1 MMIGWDEI
9 SKNQL
14 QPASTVVSYRG
25 QEFASYAAN
34 KGYKV
39 VFTPGAALYF
49 DWYQATPDTQPRAM
63 TGYSPIKKMYSI
75 CPVATTPESAVR
87 NEQMI
92 QGKFLEPNSVAWI
105 RPENAGRVIGVQGCA
120 WAEFINDEKHLEYM
134 IFPRLLAIAEMAW
147 TQEEKREWQ
156 HFKPRMNAHI
166 PQLLARGINSFTLT
180 DEIELT
186 TRKVEHG
193 GMEVMLDTEKY
204 PVEIRYTLDGK
215 IPGATSLRYDKPFI
229 INDSVVVKAAIFRE
243 GKILGPIL
251 ERNVGTE
258 KEIRNYFEYVEPE
271 HWKNVKQ

>member
-1 MMIGWDEI
+1 
-9 SKNQL
+9 
-14 QPASTVVSYRG
+14 
-25 QEFASYAAN
+25 
-34 KGYKV
+34 
-39 VFTPGAALYF
+39 
-49 DWYQATPDTQPRAM
+49 
-63 TGYSPIKKMYSI
+63 
-75 CPVATTPESAVR
+75 
-87 NEQMI
+87 
-92 QGKFLEPNSVAWI
+92 
-105 RPENAGRVIGVQGCA
+105 
-120 WAEFINDEKHLEYM
+120 
-134 IFPRLLAIAEMAW
+134 
-147 TQEEKREWQ
+147 
-156 HFKPRMNAHI
+156 MNAHI

-258 KEIRNYFEYVEPE
+258 KEIRNCFEYVEPE

>member
-1 MMIGWDEI
+1 M
-9 SKNQL
+9 
-14 QPASTVVSYRG
+14 P
-25 QEFASYAAN
+25 
-34 KGYKV
+34 
-39 VFTPGAALYF
+39 
-49 DWYQATPDTQPRAM
+49 QA
-63 TGYSPIKKMYSI
+63 Y
-75 CPVATTPESAVR
+75 
-87 NEQMI
+87 
-92 QGKFLEPNSVAWI
+92 
-105 RPENAGRVIGVQGCA
+105 
-120 WAEFINDEKHLEYM
+120 
-134 IFPRLLAIAEMAW
+134 
-147 TQEEKREWQ
+147 
-156 HFKPRMNAHI
+156 
-166 PQLLARGINSFTLT
+166 

-215 IPGATSLRYDKPFI
+215 IPGATSLRYDKPFF

>member
-1 MMIGWDEI
+1 
-9 SKNQL
+9 
-14 QPASTVVSYRG
+14 
-25 QEFASYAAN
+25 
-34 KGYKV
+34 
-39 VFTPGAALYF
+39 
-49 DWYQATPDTQPRAM
+49 
-63 TGYSPIKKMYSI
+63 
-75 CPVATTPESAVR
+75 
-87 NEQMI
+87 
-92 QGKFLEPNSVAWI
+92 NSVAWI